1 MFLKKFKKLLPP
13 GSGASK
19 EEKEALK
26 TIFDE
31 EYEKLIKLGKVIE
44 DIRIEEEEDE
54 IKVISK
60 CFGQNQYN

>member
-1 MFLKKFKKLLPP
+1 MLPP
-13 GSGASK
+13 GSGASDK
-19 EEKEALK
+19 EKEFLK

-31 EYEKLIKLGKVIE
+31 EYEELIKSGKVIE